1 MRRILG
7 ILIPL
12 GGLVLTAV
20 CTASSD
26 ADIPAVHG
34 STSASPGPAGTAD
47 AVSAARTQQGQANV
61 LPVRS

>member
-12 GGLVLTAV
+12 DGLVLTAA
-20 CTASSD
+20 CTVSPD
-26 ADIPAVHG
+26 ADIPAVHR
-34 STSASPGPAGTAD
+34 STSASPGSAGTAD
-47 AVSAARTQQGQANV
+47 AVSDARTQQGQANV